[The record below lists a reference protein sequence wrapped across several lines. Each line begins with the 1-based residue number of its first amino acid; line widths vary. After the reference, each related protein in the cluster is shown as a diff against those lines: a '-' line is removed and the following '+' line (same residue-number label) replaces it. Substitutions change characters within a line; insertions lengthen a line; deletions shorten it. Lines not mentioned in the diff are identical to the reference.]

1 MGPYSPSNEAQG
13 FYRAARKRSTRPRG
27 SDRQRDAV
35 AAREYDRAMDNGRA
49 WRVAIVGAGPSAFYA
64 AEAVFKQ
71 AGDTARIDV
80 FERLPT
86 PFGLVRHGVAPD
98 HQNIKAV
105 VRIYDKV
112 AATPGFRFVGNAALG
127 RDFDVAELAA
137 HYDQIVYA
145 FGCASSQRL
154 GVAGEGLAGVH
165 AASDFVGWY
174 NGHPDHR
181 GHAFDLARARRVA
194 IVGNGNVA
202 LDVARILLA
211 PPDALAATDI
221 APSALAAL
229 RGSAVQEVLLLG
241 RRSVAEAS
249 YAPKELAEIAEL
261 PGVDVVIAAAD
272 AHVDDASRAWLAA
285 HGARSQTRNVD
296 FAAAQSGRGD
306 GDRPRKL
313 RLRFRVAPAAL
324 HGRDG
329 RLVGMAL
336 QPMALQPG
344 PDGAPRAR
352 PDGPTSD
359 VAVDLLLVAIG
370 YRGGPVPGVPHDPAK
385 GTVRNVDGRVVDEHG
400 AARVGEYAVGWCK
413 HGPVGLIGT
422 NSLDAKEVVARMAA
436 DRAAGATLAGAARER
451 DLVATLRVRGVD
463 VVDWSDWQRLDAWE
477 QREGAA
483 HGAVRRKLDDV
494 GAMMARIRTLRASA
508 G

>member
-27 SDRQRDAV
+27 SDRERDAV

-154 GVAGEGLAGVH
+154 GV
-165 AASDFVGWY
+165 
-174 NGHPDHR
+174 
-181 GHAFDLARARRVA
+181 HAFDLARARRVA
-194 IVGNGNVA
+194 VVGNGNVA

>member
-1 MGPYSPSNEAQG
+1 M
-13 FYRAARKRSTRPRG
+13 
-27 SDRQRDAV
+27 RDQPH
-35 AAREYDRAMDNGRA
+35 

-71 AGDTARIDV
+71 AGGAARVDV
-80 FERLPT
+80 FDRLPT
-86 PFGLVRHGVAPD
+86 PFGLVRYGVAPD

-105 VRIYDKV
+105 VRMYDKI
-112 AATPGFRFVGNAALG
+112 AATPGFRFVGNTALG

-145 FGCASSQRL
+145 FGASGSQKL
-154 GVAGEGLAGVH
+154 GVAGEDLSGVH

-181 GHAFDLARARRVA
+181 EHAFDLARARRVA
-194 IVGNGNVA
+194 VVGNGNVA

-221 APSALAAL
+221 APPALAAL
-229 RGSAVQEVLLLG
+229 RGSGVQEVLLLG

-249 YAPKELAEIAEL
+249 YAPKEMEEIAEL
-261 PGVDVVIAAAD
+261 PGVDVLIAPAD

-285 HGARSQTRNVD
+285 NGARSQTRNVE
-296 FAAAQSGRGD
+296 FAAAQVGRGD
-306 GDRPRKL
+306 GSQPRKL

-352 PDGPTSD
+352 PHGPTSD
-359 VAVDLLLVAIG
+359 VAVDLVLVAIG
-370 YRGGPVPGVPHDPAK
+370 YRGSAVPGVPHDPAK

-451 DLVATLRVRGVD
+451 DLVATLRARGVD
-463 VVDWSDWQRLDAWE
+463 IVDWRDWQRLDAWE

-494 GAMMARIRTLRASA
+494 DATMQQVRTLRASA

>member
-1 MGPYSPSNEAQG
+1 MA
-13 FYRAARKRSTRPRG
+13 
-27 SDRQRDAV
+27 D
-35 AAREYDRAMDNGRA
+35 GRA

-64 AEAVFKQ
+64 AEAVFKHA
-71 AGDTARIDV
+71 AGAAQVDMY
-80 FERLPT
+80 ERLPT

-105 VRIYDKV
+105 VRLYDKI

-127 RDFDVAELAA
+127 RDFTVAELAA
-137 HYDQIVYA
+137 CYDQIVYA
-145 FGCASSQRL
+145 FGCSASQRL
-154 GVAGEGLAGVH
+154 GVPGEELAGVH

-181 GHAFDLARARRVA
+181 AHDFDLADARRVA

-202 LDVARILLA
+202 LDVARMLLA
-211 PPDALAATDI
+211 PPDHLAATDV
-221 APSALAAL
+221 APRALAAL
-229 RGSAVQEVLLLG
+229 RRSAVQEVLLLG

-249 YAPKELAEIAEL
+249 YAPKEMEEIVEL
-261 PGVDVVIAAAD
+261 PGVDVVIAPND
-272 AHVDDASRAWLAA
+272 AHVDDASRAWLQAN
-285 HGARSQTRNVD
+285 GARSQQRNVD
-296 FAAAQSGRGD
+296 FAAAHSQRGE
-306 GDRPRKL
+306 GTAPR
-313 RLRFRVAPAAL
+313 RLRCRFRTAPAAL

-344 PDGAPRAR
+344 PDGAPKAR
-352 PDGPTSD
+352 PTGPTAD
-359 VAVDLLLVAIG
+359 EPVDRVFVAIG
-370 YRGGPVPGVPHDPAK
+370 YRGGPVPGVPFDPAK
-385 GTVRNVDGRVVDEHG
+385 GTVRNTDGRVADEHG
-400 AARVGEYAVGWCK
+400 AVRVGEYAVGWCK

-436 DRAAGATLAGAARER
+436 DRAAGHTCAGGDG
-451 DLVATLRVRGVD
+451 DLVAALRARSVD

-494 GAMMARIRTLRASA
+494 DAMMQQVRALRQT
-508 G
+508 GG